1 MQHADDVCRRSS
13 CVSSS
18 IRVSWRN
25 VGRRTTWEDQL
36 LLDDDLTSKG
46 NGEKDTK
53 EGDSEAPRQELSAG
67 ENDRRRPIEFRRELG
82 ESGDDSYE
90 TGSEG

>member
-1 MQHADDVCRRSS
+1 MPSQFLYITVHFSRLERKDEL
-13 CVSSS
+13 
-18 IRVSWRN
+18 
-25 VGRRTTWEDQL
+25 TTWEYQF
-36 LLDDDLTSKG
+36 LLDDDLTSEG
-46 NGEKDTK
+46 NSEEDTK
-53 EGDSEAPRQELSAG
+53 EGDSEAPRQELSSG